1 MRHSP
6 RIGNTP
12 NPICSGCVGAFN
24 CATSSAHHNAFA
36 TLFFKLMNILHFS
49 AAQLSQKIHGK
60 ALSCQELMQAT
71 LAHITRA
78 NPQVNAI
85 VNLRPADELLEQA
98 REHDALLAQGQS
110 KGWLHGIPQAIKD
123 ISPCAGLPNT
133 MGSPLLKDFVPKEDG
148 LMVQRMKAA
157 GCIVIGKTNTPEFGL
172 GSHTFN
178 EVFGPTRNAYDL
190 SKTAG
195 GSSGG
200 AAVALATHML
210 SVADG
215 SDFMG
220 SLRNPAAWNNVFG
233 LRPSFGR
240 VPMWPA
246 TDVWINQLGT
256 EGPMA
261 RDVASLAMLLQ
272 TQSGYSLNAPFSIAS
287 CADFTQASSAF
298 SIQKTRLGWLGDLHG
313 HLATE
318 PGVLAQCEQAL
329 QRMAQA
335 GAVIAPC
342 DLGMPPA
349 QVWEAWLVWRKA
361 LVGSRIAPFMISAS
375 NRDKIKPEA
384 LWEYDNAQD
393 LKGTELM
400 RASATRT
407 GFYQSMLKVFETHDF
422 LALPAVQIWP
432 FPLEQ
437 RWPQEIMTTN
447 GARSMD
453 TYHRWMECTIYATFA
468 GLPAMSLPCGFSASG
483 LPMGIQIIGKPQGDA
498 ELLALAAVYEAM
510 VQDVLARRSVIK

>member
-1 MRHSP
+1 ME
-6 RIGNTP
+6 ITNF
-12 NPICSGCVGAFN
+12 GA
-24 CATSSAHHNAFA
+24 S
-36 TLFFKLMNILHFS
+36 
-49 AAQLSQKIHGK
+49 QLSGLIHGK
-60 ALSCQELMQAT
+60 QISCQELMQAT
-71 LAHITRA
+71 LARISQV

-85 VNLRPADELLEQA
+85 VNLLPADELMAQA
-98 REHDALLAQGQS
+98 REHDELLAQNKS

-123 ISPCAGLPNT
+123 ISPCVGLPNT
-133 MGSPLLKDFVPKEDG
+133 QGSPLLQNFIPKEDG

-178 EVFGPTRNAYDL
+178 EVFGPTRNAYDT

-233 LRPSFGR
+233 MRPSQGR

-246 TDVWINQLGT
+246 PDVWIAQLGT

-261 RDVASLAMLLQ
+261 RDVGSLHALLQ
-272 TQSGYSLNAPFSIAS
+272 TQSGYSPKTPISIANS
-287 CADFTQASSAF
+287 LDNMPPYGHF
-298 SIQKTRLGWLGDLHG
+298 SLKNQRVGWLGDFNG
-313 HLATE
+313 YLATE
-318 PGVLAQCEQAL
+318 CGILDLCEQGL
-329 QRMAQA
+329 QRLADG
-335 GAVIAPC
+335 GAVIEAC
-342 DLGMPPA
+342 AMGMPAA
-349 QVWEAWLVWRKA
+349 QVWDAWLVWRQA
-361 LVGSRIAPFMISAS
+361 LVGSRIAPLMINSS
-375 NRDKIKPEA
+375 HREKIKPEA
-384 LWEYDNAQD
+384 LWEYDSAQQ
-393 LKGTELM
+393 LTGAQLM

-407 GFYQSMLKVFETHDF
+407 SFYQSMLKLFESYDF
-422 LALPAVQIWP
+422 LALPATQVWP
-432 FPLEQ
+432 FALEL
-437 RWPQEIMTTN
+437 RWPQEILTAQ

-468 GLPAMSLPCGFSASG
+468 GLPAISLPCGFSQAG
-483 LPMGIQIIGKPQGDA
+483 LPMGIQIIGKPQGD
-498 ELLALAAVYEAM
+498 LALLSLAAAYEEA
-510 VQDVLARRSVIK
+510 AKEVIERQPAGF